1 MLVLSVFVF
10 TFLWDIDGWRLVWPG
25 RLSMAALV
33 TVRARHEASQAR
45 GPARDAFIQIFP
57 PPFRILRHSSHCVG
71 PLINLISS
79 INRCEFCFKVSI
91 VIRL

>member
-1 MLVLSVFVF
+1 M
-10 TFLWDIDGWRLVWPG
+10 DGGWSGP

-33 TVRARHEASQAR
+33 TVRARHEASQAQ

-57 PPFRILRHSSHCVG
+57 PPVCILIHSSHCAG

-79 INRCEFCFKVSI
+79 INRCELNFPLKFPLLCFGVP
-91 VIRL
+91 L